1 MKKKTAGYWVLNAV
15 SILIAFIFIAPIL
28 WALAVSFQHEGKQI
42 SSVIDWFTP
51 PYTLENYPNII
62 LNSGVPTWV
71 FNSILVAV
79 IVTVLTVIVS
89 SMAAYA
95 MAKLKFKGR
104 NALYLYFLIGIL
116 VPGEATIVPLFITAN
131 GLNLVDTYAG
141 LILPTVAGSMNLII
155 MITFFQSLPN
165 ELLEAAKID
174 GAGEVR
180 IFFQIALPLSK
191 TILATVSIF
200 AFVGSWN
207 NYLWP
212 LLCTMSEELYTL
224 PIGIPTFAGTYT
236 VDYVQPLTAC
246 LVAAL
251 PMIFIYIL
259 FERQIVAGITSG
271 AIKG

>member
-15 SILIAFIFIAPIL
+15 SILSAFIFIAPIL
-28 WALAVSFQHEGKQI
+28 WVLAVSFQHQGKQI

-131 GLNLVDTYAG
+131 GLNLIDTYAG

-180 IFFQIALPLSK
+180 IYFQIALPLAK

>member
-1 MKKKTAGYWVLNAV
+1 MKRKTAGYWVLNAV
-15 SILIAFIFIAPIL
+15 SILIAFVFISPIL
-28 WALAVSFQHEGKQI
+28 WALAVSFQHQGKQI

-131 GLNLVDTYAG
+131 GLNLIDTYAG

-155 MITFFQSLPN
+155 MITFFESLPN

-180 IFFQIALPLSK
+180 VFFQIALPLSK

>member
-28 WALAVSFQHEGKQI
+28 WVLAVSFQHQGKQI

-131 GLNLVDTYAG
+131 GLNLIDTYAG

-180 IFFQIALPLSK
+180 IFFQIALPLAK

>member
-15 SILIAFIFIAPIL
+15 SILSAFIFIATIL
-28 WALAVSFQHEGKQI
+28 WVLAVSFQHQGKQI

-131 GLNLVDTYAG
+131 GLNLIDTYAG

-180 IFFQIALPLSK
+180 IFFQIALPLAK

>member
-15 SILIAFIFIAPIL
+15 SILSAFIFIAPIL
-28 WALAVSFQHEGKQI
+28 WVLAVSFQHQGKQI

-131 GLNLVDTYAG
+131 GLNLIDTYAG

-155 MITFFQSLPN
+155 MITFFESLPN

-180 IFFQIALPLSK
+180 VFFQIALPLSK

>member
-15 SILIAFIFIAPIL
+15 SILSAFIFIAPIL
-28 WALAVSFQHEGKQI
+28 WVLAVSFQHQGKQI

-131 GLNLVDTYAG
+131 GLNLIDTYAG

-155 MITFFQSLPN
+155 MIIFFQSLPN

-180 IFFQIALPLSK
+180 IFFQIALPLAK

>member
-1 MKKKTAGYWVLNAV
+1 MKRKTAGYWVLNAV
-15 SILIAFIFIAPIL
+15 SILSAFIFIAPIL
-28 WALAVSFQHEGKQI
+28 WVLAVSFQHQGKQI

-131 GLNLVDTYAG
+131 GLNLIDTYAG

-180 IFFQIALPLSK
+180 IFFQIALPLAK

>member
-1 MKKKTAGYWVLNAV
+1 MKKKIAGYWVLNAV

-28 WALAVSFQHEGKQI
+28 WALTVSFQHEGKQI

-71 FNSILVAV
+71 FNSILVTV

-131 GLNLVDTYAG
+131 GLNLIDTYAG